1 MHCIEQRNSRT
12 FLPLLSHLS
21 HPVPLPSLDKFII
34 RGGNRLQGSVTIS
47 GAKNASLALMP
58 AALLTSGRCR
68 LANTPRLRDISTM
81 SQLLETMGV
90 EIRHPGTTIELD
102 TSRVHSHEAPY
113 EMVKKMRASF
123 YVLGPLLGRYGH
135 ARVSY
140 PGGCA
145 WGPRPVD
152 LHLKAMEAL
161 GAEISIEGGYVIA
174 QARALQGTEIDFEI
188 SSVGATGNAL
198 MAAVLAK
205 GQSVLRNAAVEPEIT
220 QLASFL
226 VRMGAR
232 IDGIGSNCL
241 TVEGVDE
248 LHPADDSNI
257 PDRIEAG
264 TFLAATA
271 ATGGEVTLEN
281 VQHEHL
287 SVPLDMLRQAG
298 CEIAVTE
305 NTITLRSEGSLQ
317 PVDATTSIYPGFP
330 TDMQAQWMAMMS
342 TAGGSSVVTDTVY
355 FDRFNHVPELQ
366 RLGARIDV
374 TKNVAIVHGV
384 DHLTGATVMSTDLRA
399 SASLIIAGLIARGS
413 SEVLR
418 VYHIDRGYEAIEL
431 KLRNLGADIQRVDS
445 EDY

>member
-1 MHCIEQRNSRT
+1 LNRR
-12 FLPLLSHLS
+12 F
-21 HPVPLPSLDKFII
+21 PVPCAVAIVLHIPDKKLPSLDKFII
-34 RGGNRLQGSVTIS
+34 RGGNRLEGSVTIS

-58 AALLTSGRCR
+58 ATLLTSGTCR

-81 SQLLETMGV
+81 SILLESMGV
-90 EIRHPGTTIELD
+90 SIRHPGTTIELD
-102 TSRVHSHEAPY
+102 TSGVHSQEAPY

-161 GAEISIEGGYVIA
+161 GAEITIESGYVVA
-174 QARALQGTEIDFEI
+174 KADRLHGAEINFEI

-198 MAAVLAK
+198 MAAVLAR
-205 GQSVLRNAAVEPEIT
+205 GTTVLRNAAIEPEIT
-220 QLASFL
+220 QLTEFL
-226 VRMGAR
+226 IRMGAK
-232 IDGIGSNCL
+232 IEGAGSSCL
-241 TVEGVDE
+241 TIEGVDE
-248 LHPADDSNI
+248 LSSADDSNI

-264 TFLAATA
+264 TFLAAAA
-271 ATGGEVTLEN
+271 ATGGDVTLEN
-281 VQHEHL
+281 VNPSHL
-287 SVPLDMLRQAG
+287 TAVLALCTAAG
-298 CEIAVTE
+298 CEVLSGE
-305 NTITLRSEGSLQ
+305 NSITLRSDGDLR
-317 PVDATTSIYPGFP
+317 PIDATTEIYPGFP
-330 TDMQAQWMAMMS
+330 TDMQAQWMAAMA
-342 TAGGSSVVTDTVY
+342 TASGTSVITDTVY

-374 TKNVAIVHGV
+374 AKNVATVHGS
-384 DHLTGATVMSTDLRA
+384 DQLTGATVMSTDLRA
-399 SASLIIAGLIARGS
+399 SASLIIAGLLARGS
-413 SEVLR
+413 TEVLR

>member
-1 MHCIEQRNSRT
+1 MRCIERRISRT
-12 FLPLLSHLS
+12 LRHYCRNDTQAN
-21 HPVPLPSLDKFII
+21 PLPSLDKFIV
-34 RGGNRLQGSVTIS
+34 RGGNRLEGRVTVS

-58 AALLTSGRCR
+58 AALLAAGSCR

-81 SQLLETMGV
+81 STLLEKMGV
-90 EIRHPGTTIELD
+90 DIRHPGTTIELD
-102 TSRVHSHEAPY
+102 TARVHSQEAPY

-152 LHLKAMEAL
+152 LHLRAMEAL
-161 GAEISIEGGYVIA
+161 GADITIEGGYVIA
-174 QARALQGTEIDFEI
+174 TAKRLTGAEIDFEI

-198 MAAVLAK
+198 MAAVLAS
-205 GQSVLRNAAVEPEIT
+205 GTTVLRNAAVEPEIT
-220 QLASFL
+220 QLAQFL
-226 VRMGAR
+226 VRMGAH
-232 IDGIGSNCL
+232 IDGIGTNCL
-241 TVEGVDE
+241 TIEGVDD

-271 ATGGEVTLEN
+271 ATGGTVTLEHVN
-281 VQHEHL
+281 HEHL
-287 SVPLDMLRQAG
+287 TAVLDLFRKAG
-298 CEIAVTE
+298 CEITTDE
-305 NTITLRSEGSLQ
+305 DTITLRSDGTLSA
-317 PVDATTSIYPGFP
+317 VDATTAIYPGFP
-330 TDMQAQWMAMMS
+330 TDMQAQWMAMMA
-342 TAGGSSVVTDTVY
+342 TARGTSVITDNVY

-374 TKNVAIVHGV
+374 TKNTATVHGV
-384 DHLTGATVMSTDLRA
+384 ETLTGATVMSTDLRA